1 MKGLIAPIDIK
12 KNELLQAKS
21 EKEAIDAFMNLL
33 MNSTCGECPI
43 DTEFG
48 FVFNNVRFEIFNERE
63 GVVYN
68 SLPDEDSSGDEDLY
82 TKKISGNSKNIN
94 TFATELKAAIE
105 RYESRLENVSA
116 TMSYVREERKVY
128 VTVTGIIST
137 TQEKYKFDTIL
148 NIWN

>member
-1 MKGLIAPIDIK
+1 MKGLITPIGIK
-12 KNELLQAKS
+12 KNELLQANN
-21 EKEAIDAFMNLL
+21 EKEAIDAFISMLL
-33 MNSTCGECPI
+33 NSTCGECPI
-43 DTEFG
+43 DSDFG

-68 SLPDEDSSGDEDLY
+68 SLPDEEVTDEDLY

-105 RYESRLENVSA
+105 RYETRLENVSA

-128 VTVTGIIST
+128 VTVTGNITS